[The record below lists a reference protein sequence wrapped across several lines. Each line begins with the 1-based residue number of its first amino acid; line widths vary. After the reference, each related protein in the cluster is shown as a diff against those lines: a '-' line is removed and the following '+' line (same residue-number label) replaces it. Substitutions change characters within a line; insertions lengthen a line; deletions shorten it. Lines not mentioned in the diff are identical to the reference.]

1 MLTQQNSETGKRPI
15 VFYDG
20 VCPLCSK
27 EIRHYKNLCGSDKL
41 DWLDINDSQHKLV
54 SYGISYETA
63 MARFHVLDGSGQWQT
78 GAWGFVELWS
88 HLRGYRWLAKLI
100 SLTSTQALLDKIY
113 TIFARKRINSR
124 CSQTSCGS

>member
-1 MLTQQNSETGKRPI
+1 MPTQQNSQTEKKPI

-20 VCPLCSK
+20 GCPLCSK
-27 EIRHYKNLCGSDKL
+27 EIRHYKRITGADKL
-41 DWLDINDSQHKLV
+41 DWLDISDSKCKLD
-54 SYGISYETA
+54 SFGIAYETA
-63 MARFHVLDGSGQWQT
+63 MARFHVLDASGQWQT

-113 TIFARKRINSR
+113 TVFAQKRLNSR
-124 CSQTSCGS
+124 CSQASCGN